1 MPIVDVLLVQRS
13 ITRTSPRQWRRASLG
28 AAAPS
33 STARSTRSMGTSS
46 SQPSL
51 ASRRSALSVL
61 TSSGEMPAEIVLFSL
76 FWLCLVERRLR
87 LFSSLCSDFGE
98 TPAEIVLFS
107 LFWLCLV
114 RRRLRFSLLSVLT
127 LVGCWLTLFSSL
139 CSDFV
144 WCCVW
149 ILTHLKTCNN
159 KYLIVIS
166 PYWYI
171 ILLYNCNL
179 WWFFSGASIDR
190 DTDVKVRLN
199 L

>member
-61 TSSGEMPAEIVLFSL
+61 TSSGE
-76 FWLCLVERRLR
+76 
-87 LFSSLCSDFGE
+87 

-114 RRRLRFSLLSVLT
+114 RRWLR
-127 LVGCWLTLFSSL
+127 LFSSL

-159 KYLIVIS
+159 KYLIAIS